1 MRVAEEQLRTFVI
14 QRGNMSVVLLSW
26 EEEFGKSEIDY
37 LQEFMFW
44 IDQDV
49 KWLDISVHDSHR
61 MNVVQTLG

>member
-14 QRGNMSVVLLSW
+14 QRGNMSVILLSW
-26 EEEFGKSEIDY
+26 EEEFRESEIDY

>member
-26 EEEFGKSEIDY
+26 EEEFRESEIDY

-61 MNVVQTLG
+61 MNIVQTLG

>member
-1 MRVAEEQLRTFVI
+1 VRVAEEQLRTFVI
-14 QRGNMSVVLLSW
+14 QRGNMSVILLSW
-26 EEEFGKSEIDY
+26 EEEFRESEIDY
-37 LQEFMFW
+37 LQEFVFW

>member
-26 EEEFGKSEIDY
+26 EEEFRESEIDY

-49 KWLDISVHDSHR
+49 KWLDISVHDS
-61 MNVVQTLG
+61 MI

>member
-1 MRVAEEQLRTFVI
+1 VRVAEEQLRTFVI

-26 EEEFGKSEIDY
+26 EEEFRESEIDY